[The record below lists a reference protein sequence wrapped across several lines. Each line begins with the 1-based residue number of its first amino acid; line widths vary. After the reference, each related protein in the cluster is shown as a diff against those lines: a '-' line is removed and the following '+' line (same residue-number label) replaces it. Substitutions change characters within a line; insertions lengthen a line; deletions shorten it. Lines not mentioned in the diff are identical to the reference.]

1 MEVPGGFEPSV
12 IELQSIALPTWLRN
26 HALNYL
32 STKLFIFQDI
42 YELTSIH
49 LTIKNIIDTFY
60 FLVNKFNILNSRK
73 NLLKSEVKGGNI
85 Y

>member
-49 LTIKNIIDTFY
+49 LTIKNIIDTFH

>member
-49 LTIKNIIDTFY
+49 LIIKNIIDTFH
-60 FLVNKFNILNSRK
+60 FLMNKFNILNSRK

>member
-60 FLVNKFNILNSRK
+60 FLVNKFSILNSRK

>member
-49 LTIKNIIDTFY
+49 LTIKNIIDTFC

>member
-42 YELTSIH
+42 YELTSMH
-49 LTIKNIIDTFY
+49 LAIKNIINTFL
-60 FLVNKFNILNSRK
+60 FF
-73 NLLKSEVKGGNI
+73 SE
-85 Y
+85 